1 MKQFILLLAAAAM
14 GAFLAV
20 SFMGA
25 KTDNTTVSTV
35 SANDAAQN
43 DHKADVN
50 RDTSA
55 KHTFSELF
63 TDDQLNEI
71 ARTLGIPDDLEVS
84 VEVGNSYW
92 WDGAGIE
99 LAQVDFY
106 HNGVYCAGAECQVHS
121 SNVAKGIY
129 SYEQ

>member
-20 SFMGA
+20 SFLGV
-25 KTDNTTVSTV
+25 KTDNTTVSTA

-50 RDTSA
+50 GDASA

-71 ARTLGIPDDLEVS
+71 ARTLGIPDNLEVS

-106 HNGVYCAGAECQVHS
+106 HNGEYCAGAECQVHS